1 MNLTQAL
8 KICLIKK
15 GLSQVEVGKRIGL
28 TRSAISRSVV
38 DGDSISVKNLTRL
51 ADAMGYSVRIQL
63 VDKETGEV
71 IEA

>member
-1 MNLTQAL
+1 MDITQAF
-8 KICLIKK
+8 KIALIKK
-15 GLSQVEVGKRIGL
+15 GVKQVDISKKLGL
-28 TRSAISRSVV
+28 TRNAVSHNILS
-38 DGDSISVKNLTRL
+38 GDSMSIKTASRL